1 MAGRP
6 GHCRSDG
13 AARAAGEVP
22 QGVGVGE
29 FPVLEWA
36 LCLASAL
43 GHAASGLKAY
53 RQLASHIEVITYIAL
68 ACTRRGLKVGLTQ
81 FHADML
87 VFLFVRILQGVSGV
101 DDMPRLWI
109 TAR

>member
-1 MAGRP
+1 MSP
-6 GHCRSDG
+6 GLCSIAFVYLSYVIG
-13 AARAAGEVP
+13 AQCQDV
-22 QGVGVGE
+22 VGG
-29 FPVLEWA
+29 
-36 LCLASAL
+36 
-43 GHAASGLKAY
+43 GIKAY

-68 ACTRRGLKVGLTQ
+68 ACTRRELKVGLTQ